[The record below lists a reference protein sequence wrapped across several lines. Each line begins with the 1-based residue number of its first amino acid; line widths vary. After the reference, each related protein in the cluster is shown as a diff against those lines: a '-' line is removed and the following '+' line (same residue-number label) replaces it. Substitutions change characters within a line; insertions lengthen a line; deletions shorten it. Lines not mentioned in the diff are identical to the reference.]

1 MKNILIMA
9 LLALPLA
16 AQDRFDF
23 KTLDKLGANSKNHTN
38 ITLDGDMLKLA
49 SGFLGAAGGKDATD
63 VKNLV
68 DGLKGIYIRSW
79 EFRRKGLYNSA
90 DLEPLRSYLKQA
102 KWTRVVESKDEDD
115 LSEIYLLPQSG
126 GKLGGVAIVA
136 AEATQVTVVYING
149 SLRPE
154 DLAKL
159 SGNMGIPDIGSQLG
173 NLKNA
178 EKGAA
183 KDKEED

>member
-16 AQDRFDF
+16 AQDSFDF
-23 KTLDKLGANSKNHTN
+23 KTLDKLGTNSKNHTN

-90 DLEPLRSYLKQA
+90 DLEPLHSYLKQA

-178 EKGAA
+178 EKNTE
-183 KDKEED
+183 KHKEED